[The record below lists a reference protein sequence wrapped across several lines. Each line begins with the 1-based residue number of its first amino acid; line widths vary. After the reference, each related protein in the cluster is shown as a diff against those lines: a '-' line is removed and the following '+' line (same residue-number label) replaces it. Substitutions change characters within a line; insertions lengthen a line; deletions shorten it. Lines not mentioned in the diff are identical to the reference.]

1 MIRLL
6 LFCVL
11 IGFVNSAIADNV
23 VLILRGIPFPEEEYF
38 DESFGHDF
46 GEMLD
51 SMNVKAR
58 IVDLGDLGKVI
69 NFRVDDNS
77 TKSQLGPSDRIIG
90 FLIHAHGSTQS
101 LGFYSNDTSTEP
113 TDTHDLRWVSGEH
126 FADMLIEIFPF
137 HQISDE
143 FFVYLYCCDQG
154 GKSRKGIN
162 FQDEFYLRLK
172 QRLLEAEVPLK
183 RLVVFAFTQE
193 TGVGAISSAFV
204 DRRIKD
210 LSDSSRL
217 LKLPL
222 EWMRYTQSDAAVQRQ
237 LDSPVRRM
245 INWHPSGYNRPARAI
260 ALLLVG
266 GWVVSDFFGLGL
278 GSGAFASLGLHAWAV
293 HNGFIGRSLAR
304 VRQWTPL
311 RESEEKSSIRAL
323 QRKYLPLGRCSQAL
337 KT

>member
-1 MIRLL
+1 LIRLL

-11 IGFVNSAIADNV
+11 IVFVNSAIADNV

-69 NFRVDDNS
+69 NSRVDDNS

-101 LGFYSNDTSTEP
+101 LGFYVNDTSTAP
-113 TDTHDLRWVSGEH
+113 TDTRDLRWVSGEH
-126 FADMLIEIFPF
+126 FADMLIEIVPL

-143 FFVYLYCCDQG
+143 FFVYLYGCDQG
-154 GKSRKGIN
+154 GKTRRGGN

-172 QRLLEAEVPLK
+172 QRLLEANVPLK

-204 DRRIKD
+204 DRRIRD
-210 LSDSSRL
+210 LSGSSRL

-237 LDSPVRRM
+237 LDSPVRRL
-245 INWHPSGYNRPARAI
+245 INWHPGGYNRPVRAI
-260 ALLLVG
+260 AFLLVG

-278 GSGAFASLGLHAWAV
+278 GSGAFASLSLHAWAV

-304 VRQWTPL
+304 VRQWTPF

-323 QRKYLPLGRCSQAL
+323 QRKYLPTGRCSQVL